1 MRARRDTFAH
11 ATTGIARNN
20 TRTTAALCSSMAGRC
35 VDSRWLLLAVIFTGI
50 SCTELDR
57 TVLEGKR
64 GRAVVHAVLTKLDSC
79 EVNNLTD
86 HRLLRRIAYV
96 ETTDRFI
103 PASGGGIWAVKQ
115 SHLEVV
121 SHTLREWLGHSCRH
135 LLNNINTLI
144 QRVLLDP
151 YGATNIPMVSGLVA
165 SLYLRNLTLSRG
177 EVIPLAG
184 DIPGQAK
191 FWSEYYNNDSTKTFT
206 RIVESL
212 EKKEGELDGL
222 GIGVVDRMSLLVV
235 GKAKLTI
242 ILLLSFR
249 L

>member
-1 MRARRDTFAH
+1 MRETIGAL
-11 ATTGIARNN
+11 
-20 TRTTAALCSSMAGRC
+20 RTNALCSSMAGRC

-57 TVLEGKR
+57 TVLEGKQ

-121 SHTLREWLGHSCRH
+121 SHTLREWLYHSCRH
-135 LLNNINTLI
+135 LLNNNNILI

-191 FWSEYYNNDSTKTFT
+191 FWSEYYNNDSTKNFT

-212 EKKEGELDGL
+212 EKEEGELDGL